1 MAMLRRGIPLV
12 PQELLGYKLGLTLPQ
27 ECNEE
32 AKSRFFNPRIAD
44 CEAATHASILPH
56 EPQVS
61 VPSWKGPSA
70 ALAPAPEH
78 SAGLTVPSLAALFRT
93 PPHTLLLPLPV
104 SLLYTHSLPPSQYRP
119 DVALASLNIPLRFQF
134 VSVSAM
140 TPALLLGFLLD
151 VTGADKGEPT
161 RDADAATDIIFCLSP
176 HDVWPSSTRGTRRL
190 IPAARAPAPPREL

>member
-1 MAMLRRGIPLV
+1 MLRRGIPLV

-44 CEAATHASILPH
+44 CEGATHASILPH

-78 SAGLTVPSLAALFRT
+78 SAGLTVPSLAALFRST
-93 PPHTLLLPLPV
+93 DQT
-104 SLLYTHSLPPSQYRP
+104 SHSRRSISRCASNSSQSQR
-119 DVALASLNIPLRFQF
+119 
-134 VSVSAM
+134 
-140 TPALLLGFLLD
+140 
-151 VTGADKGEPT
+151 
-161 RDADAATDIIFCLSP
+161 
-176 HDVWPSSTRGTRRL
+176 
-190 IPAARAPAPPREL
+190 

>member
-78 SAGLTVPSLAALFRT
+78 SAGLTVPSLAALFRST
-93 PPHTLLLPLPV
+93 DQT
-104 SLLYTHSLPPSQYRP
+104 SHSRRSISRCASNSSQSQR
-119 DVALASLNIPLRFQF
+119 
-134 VSVSAM
+134 
-140 TPALLLGFLLD
+140 
-151 VTGADKGEPT
+151 
-161 RDADAATDIIFCLSP
+161 
-176 HDVWPSSTRGTRRL
+176 
-190 IPAARAPAPPREL
+190 